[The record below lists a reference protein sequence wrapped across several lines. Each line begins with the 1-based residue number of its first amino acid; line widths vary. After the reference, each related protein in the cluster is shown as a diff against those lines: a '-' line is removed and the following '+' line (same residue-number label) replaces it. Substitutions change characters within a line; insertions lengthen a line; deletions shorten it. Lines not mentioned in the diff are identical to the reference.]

1 MTVERSA
8 NKASKEILMRDFIPI
23 AKPIIGNDEIKAV
36 GDVLKSGMLTQG
48 EDVKK
53 FEEKFSA
60 YIGVKNSIAVSN
72 GTIALDLALKA
83 LDLTPG
89 DEVISPAFTF
99 IATSNSILYQGLKPV
114 FSDVDPKTFNID
126 PESLSERITP
136 KTKAIV
142 GVHLYGQPFDLKAV
156 QQICDDKDL
165 ILIEDC
171 AQAHGAEWNGKK
183 VGGFGA
189 GCFSFYPTKN
199 MTTGEGGMITT
210 DDDALAARLRLL
222 RNHGD
227 TGKYNHV
234 MLGYNYRMMNIQ
246 AAIGLVQLERLE
258 EFTEKRIG
266 NAGSLN
272 RNIRT
277 KGLTKPYKAAS
288 VRHVYH
294 QYVVRVEDDFPASRE
309 RLMSFLQEKG
319 IGSAVHYPRPIYE
332 QPLYKEMGI
341 DWPRCPAAEDVSK
354 RVLSLPVH
362 PSLKPE
368 DLEYIANTLNS
379 FEA

>member
-1 MTVERSA
+1 
-8 NKASKEILMRDFIPI
+8 MRDFIPI
-23 AKPIIGNDEIKAV
+23 AKPIIGHEEIKAV
-36 GDVLKSGMLTQG
+36 SDVLQSGMLTQG
-48 EDVKK
+48 EDVRR

-83 LDLTPG
+83 LDLQPG
-89 DEVISPAFTF
+89 DEVVSPAFTF

-126 PESLSERITP
+126 PESLKERITP
-136 KTKAIV
+136 RTRAVV

-156 QQICDDKDL
+156 LQICEDEDL

-171 AQAHGAEWNGKK
+171 AQAHGSEYEGKK
-183 VGGFGA
+183 VGGFGV

-210 DDDALAARLRLL
+210 NDDALASRLRLL

-234 MLGYNYRMMNIQ
+234 ALGYNYRMMNLQ
-246 AAIGLVQLERLE
+246 AAIGLVQLDRLE
-258 EFTEKRIG
+258 EFTSKRIG
-266 NAGSLN
+266 NAASLN
-272 RNIRT
+272 RNIHI
-277 KGLTKPYKAAS
+277 KGLSKPYKAAN

-294 QYVVRVEDDFPASRE
+294 QYVVRVEDEFPASRE
-309 RLMSFLQEKG
+309 RLMGYLQERG
-319 IGSAVHYPRPIYE
+319 IGSAVHYPKPIYE
-332 QPLYKEMGI
+332 QPLYREMGI

-354 RVLSLPVH
+354 RVMSLPVH
-362 PSLKPE
+362 PSLKQD
-368 DLEYIANTLNS
+368 DLDYIANALNS

>member
-1 MTVERSA
+1 
-8 NKASKEILMRDFIPI
+8 MRDFIPI
-23 AKPIIGNDEIKAV
+23 AKPIIGHEEIKAV
-36 GDVLKSGMLTQG
+36 RDVLQSGMLTQG
-48 EDVKK
+48 EDVRK

-60 YIGVKNSIAVSN
+60 YIGVKSSIAVSN

-83 LDLTPG
+83 LDLQPG

-126 PESLSERITP
+126 PESLKERITP
-136 KTKAIV
+136 KTRAVV

-156 QQICDDKDL
+156 QQICEDKDL
-165 ILIEDC
+165 ILVEDC
-171 AQAHGAEWNGKK
+171 AQAHGAEFEGKK
-183 VGGFGA
+183 VGSFGL

-210 DDDALAARLRLL
+210 DDDALATRLRLL

-246 AAIGLVQLERLE
+246 AAIGLVQLDRLE
-258 EFTEKRIG
+258 EFTGKRIS
-266 NAGSLN
+266 NAASLN
-272 RNIRT
+272 QKISI
-277 KGLTKPYKAAS
+277 KGLTKPYEAAN

-309 RLMSFLQEKG
+309 RLISFLQEKG
-319 IGSAVHYPRPIYE
+319 IASAVHYPKPIYE
-332 QPLYKEMGI
+332 QPLYRELRK

-362 PSLKPE
+362 PSLEAE
-368 DLEYIANTLNS
+368 DLQYIANTLNS

>member
-23 AKPIIGNDEIKAV
+23 AKPIIGNEEIKAV

-48 EDVKK
+48 EDVKR

-183 VGGFGA
+183 VGGFG
-189 GCFSFYPTKN
+189 GLFSFYPTKN
-199 MTTGEGGMITT
+199 DHGRRRHDPT
-210 DDDALAARLRLL
+210 DDD
-222 RNHGD
+222 
-227 TGKYNHV
+227 V
-234 MLGYNYRMMNIQ
+234 S
-246 AAIGLVQLERLE
+246 
-258 EFTEKRIG
+258 
-266 NAGSLN
+266 GS
-272 RNIRT
+272 
-277 KGLTKPYKAAS
+277 KASPSQKP
-288 VRHVYH
+288 
-294 QYVVRVEDDFPASRE
+294 
-309 RLMSFLQEKG
+309 
-319 IGSAVHYPRPIYE
+319 
-332 QPLYKEMGI
+332 
-341 DWPRCPAAEDVSK
+341 W
-354 RVLSLPVH
+354 
-362 PSLKPE
+362 
-368 DLEYIANTLNS
+368 
-379 FEA
+379 